1 MGNATNTSPTGN
13 IQQYINLRIWQKEP
27 VRGPLTFQFR
37 YQPEPKGPGRRSPQG
52 AGGDG
57 LAPEGGASTGV
68 SGSDGI
74 SSGASRTRSR
84 PGTDASHCTH
94 LEQSP
99 AQTLRP
105 RARRGSTTSQ
115 FHSSGRGAQRDVV
128 VSRLGLVL
136 QLYFEPRIGAMVV
149 AQLGDGL
156 VAPPPAAPPQQQV
169 HRRKPPP
176 DERQQQTSYLLD
188 GESDEES
195 RPWRLRNAAI
205 RFLRR
210 GGPHPFGGGA
220 GSSALASERAAA
232 RYAWA
237 TRHSV
242 MWRYQPV

>member
-1 MGNATNTSPTGN
+1 MASAPSPSATLRSPSPASQACAPGGKKAGARGAPASTRWRPGEHHAARGAVTVPPFAFRFPLGPGLLLGSRLCASVMRWRPGMAKTSP
-13 IQQYINLRIWQKEP
+13 
-27 VRGPLTFQFR
+27 
-37 YQPEPKGPGRRSPQG
+37 
-52 AGGDG
+52 
-57 LAPEGGASTGV
+57 
-68 SGSDGI
+68 GS
-74 SSGASRTRSR
+74 
-84 PGTDASHCTH
+84 
-94 LEQSP
+94 
-99 AQTLRP
+99 
-105 RARRGSTTSQ
+105 
-115 FHSSGRGAQRDVV
+115 
-128 VSRLGLVL
+128 LVL
-136 QLYFEPRIGAMVV
+136 QLYFEPRIGATVV

-156 VAPPPAAPPQQQV
+156 VAPPPAAPSQQQV

-210 GGPHPFGGGA
+210 GGPNPFGGGA